1 MKAVR
6 TVGAPSLQ
14 LFAPWFVMG
23 AGVLLVTLGLFILW
37 RAHKSK
43 KSEIDL
49 AYLLVD
55 GSLSVPRVT
64 LGKGV
69 GLGAFLASTWVLVL
83 YAVQGLV
90 DSAMFLAYIGGW
102 GAVKAYSD
110 VTALKER
117 ALVNRVDNPDA

>member
-1 MKAVR
+1 LNWPI
-6 TVGAPSLQ
+6 TVVDLKSLSP
-14 LFAPWFVMG
+14 AFVIV
-23 AGVLLVTLGLFILW
+23 AGVFLLAVGIFILVK
-37 RAHKSK
+37 AHYSK
-43 KSEIDL
+43 QNEVDL

-55 GSLSVPRVT
+55 GSLKPPRVT

-90 DSAMFLAYIGGW
+90 DAAMFMAYVGGW
-102 GAVKAYSD
+102 GAVKAYAD

-117 ALVNRVDNPDA
+117 AMVNRVDDPDK

>member
-1 MKAVR
+1 MADLKTLAPAFVIIAGILMVAVGLYVLIKAHY
-6 TVGAPSLQ
+6 T
-14 LFAPWFVMG
+14 
-23 AGVLLVTLGLFILW
+23 
-37 RAHKSK
+37 K
-43 KSEIDL
+43 KNEVDL

-55 GSLSVPRVT
+55 GSLQPPRVT

-102 GAVKAYSD
+102 GAVKAYAD

-117 ALVNRVDNPDA
+117 ELTSRVDNPDA

>member
-1 MKAVR
+1 MTDLKALSP
-6 TVGAPSLQ
+6 A
-14 LFAPWFVMG
+14 FVIV
-23 AGVLLVTLGLFILW
+23 AGVFLLVVGVFVLVK
-37 RAHKSK
+37 AHRSKSNDV
-43 KSEIDL
+43 DL

-55 GSLSVPRVT
+55 GSLTPPRVT

-90 DSAMFLAYIGGW
+90 DAAMFMAYVGGW
-102 GAVKAYSD
+102 GAVKAYAD

-117 ALVNRVDNPDA
+117 AMVNRVDDPDK

>member
-1 MKAVR
+1 VTDLKALSP
-6 TVGAPSLQ
+6 A
-14 LFAPWFVMG
+14 FVIV
-23 AGVLLVTLGLFILW
+23 AGVFLLVVGIFVLA
-37 RAHKSK
+37 RAHFSKS
-43 KSEIDL
+43 SEVDL

-55 GSLSVPRVT
+55 GSLKPPRVT

-102 GAVKAYSD
+102 GAVKAYAD

-117 ALVNRVDNPDA
+117 GMVNRVDDPDK